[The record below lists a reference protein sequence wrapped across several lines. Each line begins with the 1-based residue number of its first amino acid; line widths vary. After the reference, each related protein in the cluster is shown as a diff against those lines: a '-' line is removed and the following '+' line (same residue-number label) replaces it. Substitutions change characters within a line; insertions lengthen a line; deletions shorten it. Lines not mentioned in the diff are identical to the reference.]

1 MEKEDS
7 ILFIDAE
14 FVDNQEVIELSVWNL
29 EGREV
34 YHSFFKPAE
43 IKEWPISEAV
53 HHISPADVKH
63 CASFVRCRQD
73 IQAIFDRA
81 EYIVGFATKGDIA
94 HLSKSGIKGLDKKRV
109 IDIKQMFWLYIG
121 IDRDYD
127 YYGIP
132 GLSRVSEMLGVE
144 FGEKGAHSAS
154 EDTLVTLKC
163 FNALASMIP
172 DNPYAGHT
180 EEDFKR
186 AMTQF
191 EQEFALAKDAYE
203 RKKAHG
209 WIHIL
214 KGEGGMYKLLF
225 KRKEPEASPQLVGK
239 IEVGDISKAEADILA
254 RFQRKM
260 LQGNRSLFRLS
271 KNDLKAL
278 QAYTNEYGD
287 EEEHSMSKK
296 LVQLQKMF
304 R

>member
-14 FVDNQEVIELSVWNL
+14 FVDNQEMIELSVWNL

-34 YHSFFKPAE
+34 YHRFFKPAE
-43 IKEWPISEAV
+43 IKEWPVSEAV
-53 HHISPADVKH
+53 HHISPADVRH
-63 CASFVRCRQD
+63 CASFAKCRPE
-73 IQAIFDRA
+73 IQSVFDRA

-94 HLSKSGIKGLDKKRV
+94 HLSKSGIKGLDKKKV

-121 IDRDYD
+121 QDRDYD

-172 DNPYAGHT
+172 DNPYAEPT
-180 EEDFKR
+180 EEAFKK
-186 AMTQF
+186 AVSQF
-191 EQEFALAKDAYE
+191 EQEFSLAKDAYE

-209 WIHIL
+209 WIHIM
-214 KGEGGMYKLLF
+214 KGAGGVFKLLF
-225 KRKEPEASPQLVGK
+225 KRKEPEDSPQLVGK
-239 IEVGDISKAEADILA
+239 IEVGDISKAEADIMA

-271 KNDLKAL
+271 RNDLKSL
-278 QAYTNEYGD
+278 LAYTNEYGD
-287 EEEHSMSKK
+287 EEEHSLNKK